1 MRSEYLLTINS
12 QYCFNLLKGI
22 FPEYDAL
29 STGLTRC
36 RLYSGSAPPQAA
48 DVHTTSPT
56 VGTLAKIS
64 GTGAQTP
71 LPPVQKNQHAA
82 EVKLPSNEHM
92 EDLLLEAIKNVQKNA
107 HYLSIM
113 CQQGAQIVLRHNHMR
128 GNKKESVY
136 SQCTVYLRT

>member
-1 MRSEYLLTINS
+1 MMLLALAS
-12 QYCFNLLKGI
+12 QSVNL
-22 FPEYDAL
+22 
-29 STGLTRC
+29 R
-36 RLYSGSAPPQAA
+36 SGSAPPQAVN
-48 DVHTTSPT
+48 VHTISPAVKTS
-56 VGTLAKIS
+56 AKIS
-64 GTGAQTP
+64 KTGAQTP
-71 LPPVQKNQHAA
+71 LPPVWKNQHDA

-128 GNKKESVY
+128 ENKKESVY